1 MNESNAPA
9 TFQLPEQMSTVAA
22 DIDWLYYFIYWL
34 SVVLFVAIVG
44 AMVYWAIK
52 YRERKGHKAEPTGHN
67 LPLEIGWTVAP
78 LFILV
83 FLFHKGF
90 QGYLDLAIAPAN
102 SMEIRVNA
110 KQWSWEFV
118 YPNGGSS
125 DKLHVP
131 VHKPVKLVMASA
143 DVIHSFFAPS
153 LRVKRDVVPGMYT
166 TVWFEATHMGKDDI
180 FCAEYCGGRSQGSN
194 GELPYQPS
202 ADRDNPYPSGQA
214 TGHWA
219 MHSMVYVESPEDFAK
234 FMKSIGDACDQFL
247 ALGKTCP
254 DDVASVQGQKLY
266 ATKGC
271 VACHTTTGARL
282 VGPTWKG
289 IWGKTESTD
298 KGQVRVDE
306 NYVRESVLD
315 PQAKLVTGFPPTM
328 PTFRGQISDAE
339 IDEIIAFIKSLK
351 DEGPQP
357 SQQKQ

>member
-9 TFQLPEQMSTVAA
+9 TYQLPEQMSTVAA

-52 YRERKGHKAEPTGHN
+52 YREREGHKAEPTGHN
-67 LPLEIGWTVAP
+67 LPLEIAWTIAP
-78 LFILV
+78 VFVLA

-102 SMEIRVNA
+102 AMEIRVNA

-131 VHKPVKLVMASA
+131 LHKPVKLVMASA
-143 DVIHSFFAPS
+143 DVIHSFFAPA
-153 LRVKRDVVPGMYT
+153 LRVKRGLVPGMYT
-166 TVWFEATHMGKDDI
+166 TVWFEATHIGKDDI
-180 FCAEYCGGRSQGSN
+180 FCTEYCGGRSQGPN

-202 ADRDNPYPSGQA
+202 EDKDNPYPPGQA

-219 MHSMVYVESPEDFAK
+219 MHSMVYVETPDDFAK
-234 FMKSIGDACDQFL
+234 FMKSIGEPCDPFL
-247 ALGKTCP
+247 SQGKTCP
-254 DDVASVQGQKLY
+254 ADVAEVQGQKLY
-266 ATKGC
+266 ASKGC

-289 IWGKTESTD
+289 IWGKAESTD
-298 KGQVRVDE
+298 KGEVKVDE
-306 NYVRESVLD
+306 NYVRESILD

-328 PTFRGQISDAE
+328 PTFRG
-339 IDEIIAFIKSLK
+339 L
-351 DEGPQP
+351 
-357 SQQKQ
+357 

>member
-67 LPLEIGWTVAP
+67 LPLEIAWTIAP
-78 LFILV
+78 LFVLV

-90 QGYLDLAIAPAN
+90 QGYMDLDIAPAGA
-102 SMEIRVNA
+102 MEIRVNA

-143 DVIHSFFAPS
+143 DVLHSFFAPA

-166 TVWFEATHMGKDDI
+166 TVWFEATHTGKDDI
-180 FCAEYCGGRSQGSN
+180 FCAEYCGGRSQGAN

-202 ADRDNPYPSGQA
+202 EDRDNPYPSGQA

-219 MHSMVYVESPEDFAK
+219 MHSMVYAETPEDFAK
-234 FMKSIGDACDQFL
+234 FMKSIGDPCDQFL
-247 ALGKTCP
+247 AQGKTCP
-254 DDVASVQGQKLY
+254 ADVAAVQGQKLY
-266 ATKGC
+266 SSKGC
-271 VACHTTTGARL
+271 VACHTTTGAKL

-289 IWGKTESTD
+289 IWSKTESTD
-298 KGQVRVDE
+298 KGQVTVDE
-306 NYVRESVLD
+306 NYVRESILD
-315 PQAKLVTGFPPTM
+315 PQAKLVAGFPPTM
-328 PTFRGQISDAE
+328 PTFRGQITDAE

-357 SQQKQ
+357 LQQKQ

>member
-9 TFQLPEQMSTVAA
+9 TYQLPEQMSTVAA

-67 LPLEIGWTVAP
+67 LPLEIAWTIAP
-78 LFILV
+78 LFVLV

-90 QGYLDLAIAPAN
+90 QGYLDLDIAPAN
-102 SMEIRVNA
+102 AMEIRVNA

-131 VHKPVKLVMASA
+131 LHKPVKLVMASA
-143 DVIHSFFAPS
+143 DVIHSFFAPA

-166 TVWFEATHMGKDDI
+166 TVWFEATHTGKDDI
-180 FCAEYCGGRSQGSN
+180 FCTEYCGGRSNGPN

-202 ADRDNPYPSGQA
+202 EDKDNPYPPGQA

-219 MHSMVYVESPEDFAK
+219 MHSMVYVETPDDFAK
-234 FMKSIGDACDQFL
+234 FMKSIGDPCDPFL
-247 ALGKTCP
+247 SQGKPCP
-254 DDVASVQGQKLY
+254 ADVAAVQGQKLY
-266 ATKGC
+266 ASKGC

-289 IWGKTESTD
+289 IWGKAESTD
-298 KGQVRVDE
+298 KGEVKVDE
-306 NYVRESVLD
+306 NYVRESILD